1 MYMSKYWDGVGWCDA
16 TDGNG
21 GGGDKR
27 DGDGVDVESTEEH
40 VEAAG
45 GTAEPD
51 ILFVKS
57 QHRCSCLILSR
68 TLAQLRVGVVGE
80 LLCGHFWIFLR
91 IKVEYRLKR
100 EGSAGEWRKGK
111 NGKGEWARDSPFEM
125 FCARRGN
132 FLRRSMFFRATVVI

>member
-1 MYMSKYWDGVGWCDA
+1 MSKYWDGVDCCVVG
-16 TDGNG
+16 G
-21 GGGDKR
+21 GGGDNR
-27 DGDGVDVESTEEH
+27 DGEGVDVESTEEH

-51 ILFVKS
+51 IFLGDS
-57 QHRCSCLILSR
+57 QHRCCLILSR

-80 LLCGHFWIFLR
+80 LLCGHFWIFLK
-91 IKVEYRLKR
+91 IKFEYRLKR

-111 NGKGEWARDSPFEM
+111 NGKGEWARESPFEM

-132 FLRRSMFFRATVVI
+132 FLRRTMFFAQQS